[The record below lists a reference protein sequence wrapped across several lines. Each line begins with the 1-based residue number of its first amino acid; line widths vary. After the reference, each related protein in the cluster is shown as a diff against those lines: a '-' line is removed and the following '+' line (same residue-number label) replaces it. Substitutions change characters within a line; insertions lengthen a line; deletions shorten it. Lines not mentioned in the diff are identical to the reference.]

1 MSQVLSKNSSNIFL
15 RSVGIKAVA
24 SSEAS
29 SSNESELREEL
40 AAEARAAVQTEL
52 EELKKK
58 SEEAEEKLARQQK
71 EMDEMKKMSEITKK
85 ALEEN
90 NVLIKRLLSINNTP
104 STWKVSIA
112 NSEWLR

>member
-1 MSQVLSKNSSNIFL
+1 MLSNNSSNIFL

-40 AAEARAAVQTEL
+40 AAEARATVQTEL

-58 SEEAEEKLARQQK
+58 SEEVEEKLARQQK
-71 EMDEMKKMSEITKK
+71 EMEEMKKMSEITKK

-90 NVLIKRLLSINNTP
+90 NVLIKRLLSKSHDCI
-104 STWKVSIA
+104 I
-112 NSEWLR
+112 